1 MKSHQAVLFCFNVV
15 PTCLARILR
24 SMPLEFRFALNS
36 QKLTFSEPLTY
47 CQASV
52 RPLCSTAAG
61 ACTLHPCEVIA
72 VSLLLKEAW
81 GISME
86 QLRKPRVRTAFKSIA
101 KKGPSWASLCGG
113 LADSM
118 RNTVRRHPK
127 GQGLTLS
134 THRVLHIPLHPAIL
148 GSARRGWDSGCLAS
162 VCCVPTGSKHE
173 IAIW

>member
-1 MKSHQAVLFCFNVV
+1 
-15 PTCLARILR
+15 
-24 SMPLEFRFALNS
+24 MPLEFRFALNS
-36 QKLTFSEPLTY
+36 QKLTLNEPLTY

-113 LADSM
+113 LADWMPNS
-118 RNTVRRHPK
+118 VRRHPK
-127 GQGLTLS
+127 SQGLTLS
-134 THRVLHIPLHPAIL
+134 THTQGFTHSTSPSHSGVSPKRLGFWVLGLFLCVVFLQEARDCYMVGRAI
-148 GSARRGWDSGCLAS
+148 AMA
-162 VCCVPTGSKHE
+162 K
-173 IAIW
+173 